1 MLYGSPSSFLVQ
13 SQFETRCLH
22 RNKLSLILPSY
33 SRQLPSRNDGH
44 LKKTVNLSWL
54 IRHAAGERCRASD
67 LLNLHDRTVEHWKY
81 HNVTGRILLVE
92 SDVVLAAVL
101 EEVLGQSG
109 YEVVI
114 VNTLKDEGKNI
125 RSARAVVLDIDTT
138 FAEKE
143 LAWLDEFQPSDE
155 SLPIILLGLQ
165 VAQEVNH
172 RLRVDLDRRQ
182 TNVLT
187 LLQKPF
193 RNEELLDAL
202 QQA

>member
-1 MLYGSPSSFLVQ
+1 M
-13 SQFETRCLH
+13 
-22 RNKLSLILPSY
+22 
-33 SRQLPSRNDGH
+33 
-44 LKKTVNLSWL
+44 
-54 IRHAAGERCRASD
+54 
-67 LLNLHDRTVEHWKY
+67 EHWKY

-92 SDVVLAAVL
+92 SDVVLADVL

-143 LAWLDEFQPSDE
+143 LAWLDEFQPSDV

-165 VAQEVNH
+165 VAQEANH

-182 TNVLT
+182 TNALT

-202 QQA
+202 QQAPRKRCSGTKERNISQRTC

>member
-1 MLYGSPSSFLVQ
+1 
-13 SQFETRCLH
+13 
-22 RNKLSLILPSY
+22 
-33 SRQLPSRNDGH
+33 
-44 LKKTVNLSWL
+44 
-54 IRHAAGERCRASD
+54 
-67 LLNLHDRTVEHWKY
+67 VEHWKY

-92 SDVVLAAVL
+92 PDVVLAAVL

-114 VNTLKDEGKNI
+114 VRTLKEERRNI
-125 RSARAVVLDIDTT
+125 RSARAVILDIDTT
-138 FAEKE
+138 SAEKE

-165 VAQEVNH
+165 VSQEVNH
-172 RLRVDLDRRQ
+172 RLRVNLDRRR

-187 LLQKPF
+187 VLQKPF

-202 QQA
+202 QQAQKSSVQGQKAET

>member
-1 MLYGSPSSFLVQ
+1 MEQ
-13 SQFETRCLH
+13 
-22 RNKLSLILPSY
+22 
-33 SRQLPSRNDGH
+33 
-44 LKKTVNLSWL
+44 
-54 IRHAAGERCRASD
+54 
-67 LLNLHDRTVEHWKY
+67 EHWKY
-81 HNVTGRILLVE
+81 YNVTRRILLVE
-92 SDVVLAAVL
+92 SDVVLADVL

-114 VNTLKDEGKNI
+114 VSTLKDEGKNI

-165 VAQEVNH
+165 VAQEANH

-182 TNVLT
+182 TNALT

-202 QQA
+202 QQAPRKRCSGTKVRNISQRTC

>member
-1 MLYGSPSSFLVQ
+1 
-13 SQFETRCLH
+13 
-22 RNKLSLILPSY
+22 
-33 SRQLPSRNDGH
+33 
-44 LKKTVNLSWL
+44 
-54 IRHAAGERCRASD
+54 
-67 LLNLHDRTVEHWKY
+67 
-81 HNVTGRILLVE
+81 
-92 SDVVLAAVL
+92 VLADVL

>member
-1 MLYGSPSSFLVQ
+1 M
-13 SQFETRCLH
+13 
-22 RNKLSLILPSY
+22 I
-33 SRQLPSRNDGH
+33 
-44 LKKTVNLSWL
+44 
-54 IRHAAGERCRASD
+54 
-67 LLNLHDRTVEHWKY
+67 
-81 HNVTGRILLVE
+81 GRILLVE
-92 SDVVLAAVL
+92 PDVVLAAVL

-114 VNTLKDEGKNI
+114 VSTLKDERRNI
-125 RSARAVVLDIDTT
+125 RSARAVILDIDTT
-138 FAEKE
+138 SAEKE

-202 QQA
+202 QQAQESGAPGQKTET

>member
-1 MLYGSPSSFLVQ
+1 
-13 SQFETRCLH
+13 
-22 RNKLSLILPSY
+22 
-33 SRQLPSRNDGH
+33 
-44 LKKTVNLSWL
+44 
-54 IRHAAGERCRASD
+54 
-67 LLNLHDRTVEHWKY
+67 VEHWKY

-92 SDVVLAAVL
+92 PDVVLAAVL

-114 VNTLKDEGKNI
+114 VRTLKDEVGNI
-125 RSARAVVLDIDTT
+125 RSARAVILDIDTT
-138 FAEKE
+138 SAEKE

-165 VAQEVNH
+165 VSQEVNH
-172 RLRVDLDRRQ
+172 RLRANLDRRR

-187 LLQKPF
+187 VLQKPF

-202 QQA
+202 QQAQESSVQGQKAET